1 VLKGRFKAMVIEL
14 WQVKAAYKQKA
25 LQNHPDRFPSE
36 VKLEAEARF
45 KNVRISAHILL
56 DYVPSALRLIV
67 LFTLLLEIFMG
78 CANLERE
85 CMEAVETVLTLFR
98 FTSAT
103 RKSDKLLY

>member
-1 VLKGRFKAMVIEL
+1 MVIEL

-45 KNVRISAHILL
+45 KHVKISAHILL

-67 LFTLLLEIFMG
+67 LFILLLDILWVVQFW
-78 CANLERE
+78 RE
-85 CMEAVETVLTLFR
+85 SAWRLWKLF
-98 FTSAT
+98 
-103 RKSDKLLY
+103 

>member
-1 VLKGRFKAMVIEL
+1 MVIEL

-45 KNVRISAHILL
+45 KHVKIPHILL

-67 LFTLLLEIFMG
+67 LFTLLLEFLWVVERVHGG
-78 CANLERE
+78 CGNCFDSLS
-85 CMEAVETVLTLFR
+85 LHI
-98 FTSAT
+98 SN
-103 RKSDKLLY
+103 

>member
-1 VLKGRFKAMVIEL
+1 MVIEL

-45 KNVRISAHILL
+45 KHVKIPAHILL
-56 DYVPSALRLIV
+56 DYVPSALETDSSVHFAPRD
-67 LFTLLLEIFMG
+67 FMG
-78 CANLERE
+78 CAILERE
-85 CMEAVETVLTLFR
+85 CMEAVETVLTLFC

-103 RKSDKLLY
+103 RKSDKLFY

>member
-1 VLKGRFKAMVIEL
+1 MGIEL

-45 KNVRISAHILL
+45 KHVKIPAHILL

-67 LFTLLLEIFMG
+67 LFILLLEILWVVQFWG
-78 CANLERE
+78 E
-85 CMEAVETVLTLFR
+85 
-98 FTSAT
+98 SAW
-103 RKSDKLLY
+103 RLWKLRV